1 MKKEQKIYD
10 YDVSGWVI
18 AIIIIMIVIMIY
30 MCLFIKRN
38 SEIIEEIYEKRLEME
53 IPSI

>member
-1 MKKEQKIYD
+1 MNDKKVYD

-18 AIIIIMIVIMIY
+18 AIITVMIVIMIY

-38 SEIIEEIYEKRLEME
+38 SDVLDEIYNNRLELEM
-53 IPSI
+53 PNL